1 MENKVTYTFTRQ
13 QVAEALGETLTD
25 KQWEVMAS
33 ELEDLIDYYFYDELP
48 RVWADIDEM
57 VAQDS
62 KFD

>member
-1 MENKVTYTFTRQ
+1 MENKVDYTFTRE
-13 QVAEALGETLTD
+13 QVSNAVGRILTD
-25 KQWEVMAS
+25 KEWEIMAS